1 MHNIHTDISI
11 CLLCV
16 YICMLWNLS
25 VQPINTLNSRK
36 GSSDIA
42 IIPLRLNPLLTWYLG
57 FHSSREEFQ
66 SAELTD
72 YYCCLK
78 LKNKGCFYRD
88 KFKDP
93 CW

>member
-57 FHSSREEFQ
+57 FHSRREEFQ
-66 SAELTD
+66 SVELT
-72 YYCCLK
+72 
-78 LKNKGCFYRD
+78 
-88 KFKDP
+88 
-93 CW
+93 